1 MNNIYIKV
9 ARKKLIRFEE
19 INKNENVLQEGKEHF
34 HSIKGN
40 WNSIIFQNQKPI
52 VLELGCGKGEYTV
65 GLGKI
70 FPEKNFIGI
79 DIKGDRLAVGSND
92 AIEAKLN
99 NVAFLRLSILELE
112 KLFDEGEVSEIWIT
126 FPDPQPRIRN
136 ERRRLT
142 SKRFLDIYANIL
154 TGSGKLNLKTDNEV
168 FFNFSIEQLKNIG
181 VSNLTFTKDLYNSEY
196 ISMCHGIQTNFEKK
210 YLLRGQKINYLNCSF
225 PK

>member
-1 MNNIYIKV
+1 V

-19 INKNENVLQEGKEHF
+19 INKNDNVLQEGKELF
-34 HSIKGN
+34 FQIKGN
-40 WNSIIFQNQKPI
+40 WNSIFFQNQKPI

-79 DIKGDRLAVGSND
+79 DVKGDRIAVGSNE

-112 KLFDEGEVSEIWIT
+112 KFFGDKEVSEIWIT
-126 FPDPQPRIRN
+126 FPDPQSRIRN

-142 SKRFLDIYANIL
+142 SKRFLNIYAKIL
-154 TGSGKLNLKTDNEV
+154 SNSGKLNLKTDNED
-168 FFNFSIEQLKNIG
+168 FFNYSIDQLKNIG
-181 VSNLTFTKDLYNSEY
+181 VSDLIFTKDLYNSEY
-196 ISMCHGIQTNFEKK
+196 FQMCHGIQTNFEKK
-210 YLLRGQKINYLNCSF
+210 YLSRGQKINFLNCSL